1 MLRARAAGIATTQ
14 SVEKRMAIES
24 VGIVGAGTM
33 GNGIAQAVGVAGL
46 TAVMI
51 DVSDDA
57 LQRGVATLTHSLDR
71 LVSKD
76 KLDAA
81 ARDAALARIDTSTD
95 YRRLAGVDLV
105 IEAATE
111 NAELKTRI
119 LKQIDA
125 VARPDAIVA
134 SNTSSIS
141 ITALATTLAD
151 PTRFIG
157 MHFFNPVPMM
167 PLVEVIRGLQT
178 RDDVATAVHQLA
190 ATLGKTPI
198 GVKNAPGFVVNRI
211 LVPMINEAFF
221 VLQEGIAS
229 AEEIDAGMKLGANHP
244 IGPLALADLVGLD
257 VCLSVMDVFLKDFG
271 DSKYRACPLLREM
284 VAAGRLGRKAGRG
297 VYDYDKVS

>member
-1 MLRARAAGIATTQ
+1 
-14 SVEKRMAIES
+14 MAIES

-33 GNGIAQAVGVAGL
+33 GNGIAQAVAVAGL
-46 TAVMI
+46 KAVMI

-57 LQRGVATLTHSLDR
+57 LKQGGATLAHSMER
-71 LVSKD
+71 LVSKG

-81 ARDAALARIDTSTD
+81 VRDAALARIETSTD
-95 YRRLAGVDLV
+95 YQRLASADLV

-119 LKQIDA
+119 LKQIEA
-125 VARPDAIVA
+125 AARPDAIIA

-141 ITALATTLAD
+141 ITALATTLAN
-151 PTRFIG
+151 PSRFIG

-178 RDDVATAVHQLA
+178 GADTFDAVRELA
-190 ATLGKTPI
+190 LRLEKTPI

-221 VLQEGIAS
+221 VLAEGTAS

-244 IGPLALADLVGLD
+244 IGPLALADLIGLD

-284 VAAGRLGRKAGRG
+284 VAAGRLGRKTGHG
-297 VYDYDKVS
+297 VYEYGKGA